1 MRNGRGELIFKHWGK
16 GIETGSKNLPTKSL
30 HYREVGWIWNLDTNS
45 HEQMWLLVL
54 MQCILG
60 AFFYCPGLSA
70 SWDHKAVTSPQDR
83 QKAKPWTCEPGSW
96 MLPSSQRDQ
105 PITPWNAQMQKGD
118 REWVKNREWPRFK
131 QSLVLPEK
139 WHDLC
144 YTRQVD
150 KTTVEIPE
158 LRYKLHLWPF
168 SQCVF
173 CCVLKL
179 Q

>member
-16 GIETGSKNLPTKSL
+16 GIETGNKNLPTKSL

-96 MLPSSQRDQ
+96 MLTLFPER
-105 PITPWNAQMQKGD
+105 PTHHTMKCANA
-118 REWVKNREWPRFK
+118 E
-131 QSLVLPEK
+131 
-139 WHDLC
+139 
-144 YTRQVD
+144 TRQGMGEESGV
-150 KTTVEIPE
+150 T
-158 LRYKLHLWPF
+158 PF
-168 SQCVF
+168 QTILGTSGKMTWS
-173 CCVLKL
+173 VLY
-179 Q
+179 